1 MLLNKLNSF
10 PIISYLC
17 LLNESRSSNIT
28 MGAPAERI
36 YKMILGVI
44 ESENQDVFRR
54 QNDKEFSK
62 GYRSQLKEPL
72 KANTEII
79 STTK

>member
-1 MLLNKLNSF
+1 MSPEAAILQWGLLQ
-10 PIISYLC
+10 
-17 LLNESRSSNIT
+17 
-28 MGAPAERI
+28 RI
-36 YKMILGVI
+36 YKMILECLV
-44 ESENQDVFRR
+44 ESESKDVFRR
-54 QNDKEFSK
+54 QNDKGVSK